1 MTTPRLARMLPLAV
15 TLLLAGPAAWADTG
29 IMTGDT
35 SLGPVLTDANGM
47 TLYTFDNDEGGVSA
61 CYDQCATNWPP
72 LVAPEGA
79 AAEGEYG
86 LVQRTDGT
94 MQWTYDGQPL
104 YLWINDKA
112 AGDVTGDGVNDVW
125 HAAKP
130 D

>member
-1 MTTPRLARMLPLAV
+1 M
-15 TLLLAGPAAWADTG
+15 
-29 IMTGDT
+29 
-35 SLGPVLTDANGM
+35 LTDAKGM

-61 CYDQCATNWPP
+61 CYDQCAANWPP

-86 LVQRTDGT
+86 LVQRTGGS
-94 MQWTYDGQPL
+94 MQWTYDGKPL

-112 AGDVTGDGVNDVW
+112 PGDVTGDGVNDVW
-125 HAAKP
+125 HVAKP